1 MTLRYRVLPVI
12 QLLLVSRLF
21 ILTSQVVTVMKR
33 DGTLNEP
40 LQSLI
45 KPTFNVSWENNST
58 YQITFTAYSDNS
70 IAYAL
75 LVSENIITWQGQ
87 QFVIKQSVPN
97 YSGRYNTVAI
107 TATHIYLDVRKIF
120 QHNKKDGTLNY
131 SVSDVLSFYLSNNS
145 FGYSFDVKGNFV
157 KKQITDLGG
166 NNAFDGLSQIIS
178 TWPDAYIYPDNKKI
192 VVYDK
197 SSFATNLGN
206 RLGYGYNSD
215 NVAITYDST
224 SIINQLTVIS
234 TKKDNGSVYFQ
245 PHVVKDNTSI
255 SEYGVWDGGDFSD
268 ERFHDVSAAD
278 AAAKAKFV
286 TEPAISITLDYLH
299 TDVPIP
305 GEVRRLE
312 ILDTG
317 FVTNVMVMSY
327 SYYPLDP
334 TQKPSITLNSNA
346 KTVLDFQR
354 SNKQQLN
361 QAKQNS
367 AALAKAINDAN
378 AKLNVISQDGI
389 WYEYGGKDVTTG

>member
-1 MTLRYRVLPVI
+1 
-12 QLLLVSRLF
+12 
-21 ILTSQVVTVMKR
+21 MKR

-40 LQSLI
+40 LQSI
-45 KPTFNVSWENNST
+45 VKPTFNVSWENNST
-58 YQITFTAYSDNS
+58 YRITFTAYSDNS

-120 QHNKKDGTLNY
+120 QHNKKDGTLTY

-145 FGYSFDVKGNFV
+145 FGYSFDVKGNFA

-192 VVYDK
+192 VVYNKD
-197 SSFATNLGN
+197 SFATNLGN

-234 TKKDNGSVYFQ
+234 AKKDNGSVYFQ
-245 PHVVKDNTSI
+245 PHVVKDTTSI

-286 TEPAISITLDYLH
+286 TEPAISITLDYLD

-354 SNKQQLN
+354 SNKHHLN